1 LSGVEIFSEHD
12 ENLST
17 PFKGTKKT
25 RIKQNRMN
33 TELDDIKDTVAFLTN
48 KGFAN
53 AEVGI
58 VLGTGLGNLVT
69 KIDIE
74 IELSYSDIPNF
85 TLSTVEFHSGKLI
98 YGKLG
103 GKQVIAMQGRFHFYE
118 GYNMNEIVFPIRV
131 LKLLGI
137 KNLLISNAA
146 GAINTEFKKGELMVI
161 NDHINLQSNALI
173 GRNMK
178 ELGTRFPDMSE
189 PYSSQLRKIA
199 GSVAKE
205 NSIILREGTYVSVQ
219 GPMLETAAEYR
230 YLDSIGADAVGMSTT
245 PEVIAANHMGLPVMA
260 ISVLTDECDY
270 TNLQPV
276 SIEEIIAI
284 AGKAEIVLTIMFEG
298 IIEKI

>member
-1 LSGVEIFSEHD
+1 MSGVEIFSEHD

-85 TLSTVEFHSGKLI
+85 PLSTVEFHSGKLI

>member
-1 LSGVEIFSEHD
+1 
-12 ENLST
+12 
-17 PFKGTKKT
+17 
-25 RIKQNRMN
+25 MN
-33 TELDDIKDTVAFLTN
+33 KELNDIKDTVAFLTD

-74 IELSYSDIPNF
+74 LELSYSDIPNF
-85 TLSTVEFHSGKLI
+85 PLSTVEFHSGKLI
-98 YGKLG
+98 YGNLG
-103 GKQVIAMQGRFHFYE
+103 GKKVIAMQGRFHFYE

-137 KNLLISNAA
+137 KILLISNAA
-146 GAINTEFKKGELMVI
+146 GAINTNFKKGDLMVI
-161 NDHINLQSNALI
+161 SDHINLQSNALI

-189 PYSSQLRKIA
+189 PYSNKLREI
-199 GSVAKE
+199 AKE
-205 NSIILREGTYVSVQ
+205 VAGNKDILLREGTYVSVQ

-230 YLDSIGADAVGMSTT
+230 YLDIIGVDAVGMSTT

-270 TNLQPV
+270 NDLQPV
-276 SIEEIIAI
+276 NIEDIIAV
-284 AGKAEIVLTIMFEG
+284 AGKAEIVLSSLFEG
-298 IIEKI
+298 IIESI

>member
-1 LSGVEIFSEHD
+1 
-12 ENLST
+12 
-17 PFKGTKKT
+17 
-25 RIKQNRMN
+25 MN
-33 TELDDIKDTVAFLTN
+33 KELNNIKDTVEFLTN
-48 KGFAN
+48 KGFKN

-85 TLSTVEFHSGKLI
+85 PLSTVEFHSGKLI

-118 GYNMNEIVFPIRV
+118 GYIMNEIVFPIRV

-146 GAINTEFKKGELMVI
+146 GAINTQFKKGELMVI

-173 GRNMK
+173 GRNMN

-189 PYSSQLRKIA
+189 PYSTKLREIA
-199 GSVAKE
+199 VSVAKE
-205 NSIILREGTYVSVQ
+205 NNITLQEGTYVSVQ

-230 YLDSIGADAVGMSTT
+230 YLDIIGADAVGMSTT

-270 TNLQPV
+270 NDLKPV

-284 AGKAEIVLTIMFEG
+284 AGKAEIVLTALFEG
-298 IIEKI
+298 VIEGI

>member
-1 LSGVEIFSEHD
+1 LSGVEIFSEHN

-17 PFKGTKKT
+17 PLKGTKKT

-284 AGKAEIVLTIMFEG
+284 AGKAEIVLTNMFEG

>member
-1 LSGVEIFSEHD
+1 LSGVEIFSEHN

-17 PFKGTKKT
+17 PLKGTKKT

-85 TLSTVEFHSGKLI
+85 PLSTVEFHSGKLI

-284 AGKAEIVLTIMFEG
+284 AGKAEIVLTTLFEG

>member
-85 TLSTVEFHSGKLI
+85 PLSTVEFHSGKLI

>member
-1 LSGVEIFSEHD
+1 
-12 ENLST
+12 
-17 PFKGTKKT
+17 
-25 RIKQNRMN
+25 MN
-33 TELDDIKDTVAFLTN
+33 TELNDIKDTVEFLTD
-48 KGFAN
+48 KGFIN
-53 AEVGI
+53 AEIGI

-69 KIDIE
+69 KIE
-74 IELSYSDIPNF
+74 IESELAYSEIPNF
-85 TLSTVEFHSGKLI
+85 PLSTVEFHSGKLI

-118 GYNMNEIVFPIRV
+118 GYSMNEIVFPIRV

-137 KNLLISNAA
+137 QNLLISNAA
-146 GAINTEFKKGELMVI
+146 GAINTQFKKGELMVI

-173 GRNMK
+173 GRNMD

-189 PYSSQLRKIA
+189 PYS
-199 GSVAKE
+199 AK
-205 NSIILREGTYVSVQ
+205 LREITNVVASEKNIGLQSGTYVSVQ

-230 YLDSIGADAVGMSTT
+230 YLDIIGADTVGMSTT
-245 PEVIAANHMGLPVMA
+245 PEVIAANHMGLPVLA

-270 TNLQPV
+270 NNLKPV

-284 AGKAEIVLTIMFEG
+284 AGKAEIVLTDLFEG

>member
-1 LSGVEIFSEHD
+1 MSGVEIFSEHD

-17 PFKGTKKT
+17 PLKGTKKT

-284 AGKAEIVLTIMFEG
+284 AGKAEIVLTNMFEG

>member
-1 LSGVEIFSEHD
+1 
-12 ENLST
+12 
-17 PFKGTKKT
+17 
-25 RIKQNRMN
+25 MN
-33 TELDDIKDTVAFLTN
+33 TELNDIKDTVEFLTS

-74 IELSYSDIPNF
+74 MELSYSEIPNF
-85 TLSTVEFHSGKLI
+85 PLSTVEFHSGKLI
-98 YGKLG
+98 IGNLG
-103 GKQVIAMQGRFHFYE
+103 GKKVIAMQGRFHFYE
-118 GYNMNEIVFPIRV
+118 GYSMNEIVFPIRV
-131 LKLLGI
+131 LKLLGV

-146 GAINTEFKKGELMVI
+146 GAINTNFKKGELMVI
-161 NDHINLQSNALI
+161 TDHINLQSNALI
-173 GRNMK
+173 GKNMK

-189 PYSSQLRKIA
+189 PYAKNLREIA
-199 GSVAKE
+199 TTVAGE
-205 NSIILREGTYVSVQ
+205 NNITLREGTYVSVQ

-230 YLDSIGADAVGMSTT
+230 YLDIIGADAVGMSTT

-270 TNLQPV
+270 NNLKPV

-284 AGKAEIVLTIMFEG
+284 AGKAEIVLTTLFEG

>member
-1 LSGVEIFSEHD
+1 MSGVEIFSEHD

-284 AGKAEIVLTIMFEG
+284 AGKAEIVLTNMFEG

>member
-1 LSGVEIFSEHD
+1 MSGVEIFSEHN

-17 PFKGTKKT
+17 PLKGTKKT

-284 AGKAEIVLTIMFEG
+284 AGKAEIVLTNMFEG

>member
-1 LSGVEIFSEHD
+1 MS
-12 ENLST
+12 
-17 PFKGTKKT
+17 
-25 RIKQNRMN
+25 
-33 TELDDIKDTVAFLTN
+33 TELNNIKDTVEFLTK
-48 KGFAN
+48 KGFVN

-74 IELSYSDIPNF
+74 MELSYSEIPNF
-85 TLSTVEFHSGKLI
+85 PLSTVEFHSGKLI
-98 YGKLG
+98 LGTLG
-103 GKQVIAMQGRFHFYE
+103 GKKVIAMQGRFHFYE

-146 GAINTEFKKGELMVI
+146 GAINTEFKKGNLMII

-173 GRNMK
+173 GHNMK

-189 PYSSQLRKIA
+189 PYSSKLNDIA
-199 GSVAKE
+199 SSVAKE
-205 NSIILREGTYVSVQ
+205 NNITLRKGTYVSVQ

-230 YLDSIGADAVGMSTT
+230 YLDIIGADAVGMSTT

-270 TNLQPV
+270 NDLKPV
-276 SIEEIIAI
+276 SIEDIIAV
-284 AGKAEIVLTIMFEG
+284 AGKAEIVLSELFEG